1 MKKNIYLIIIIALV
15 ILTGFSL
22 SRYIYLQ
29 KANLELV
36 SVIKQ
41 NRTRIDEL
49 VTQLMSEKELNQ
61 QLAKEKDGLS
71 KELLALS
78 EQVKKADLEVA
89 QAKEQL
95 GAIATKINLLKK
107 ENTYL
112 AQLKYS
118 FDEKLTQAKKENESL
133 EAKFNSLDEL
143 KKAIKDL
150 KKKMHDDR
158 VAAKNPAK
166 VAEQIDG
173 NRGYIIWK
181 GQTTLKTKVKI
192 EVTPAP

>member
-1 MKKNIYLIIIIALV
+1 MKKNIYLFIIIVLV

-41 NRTRIDEL
+41 NRARIDEL

-118 FDEKLTQAKKENESL
+118 FDEKLAQAKKENETL
-133 EAKFNSLDEL
+133 ESKFNSLDEL

-158 VAAKNPAK
+158 VAAKSPAK
-166 VAEQIDG
+166 AVEQIEG